1 MTWLIKQ
8 CMVVYWGY
16 YSINSF
22 TGIYLYIICEIIS
35 NQVEAAISSKKT
47 IFIWKHKKLRF
58 IFKKKKH
65 IIYSTLII
73 WWLSLQINYL
83 R

>member
-35 NQVEAAISSKKT
+35 NQVEAAISSKKKQFLYES
-47 IFIWKHKKLRF
+47 IKNYDL
-58 IFKKKKH
+58 FKKK
-65 IIYSTLII
+65 STLSSVLY
-73 WWLSLQINYL
+73 LSDGYHSK
-83 R
+83 

>member
-35 NQVEAAISSKKT
+35 NQVEAAISSKKNQFLYES
-47 IFIWKHKKLRF
+47 IKNYDLFL
-58 IFKKKKH
+58 KKK
-65 IIYSTLII
+65 STLSTV
-73 WWLSLQINYL
+73 L
-83 R
+83 